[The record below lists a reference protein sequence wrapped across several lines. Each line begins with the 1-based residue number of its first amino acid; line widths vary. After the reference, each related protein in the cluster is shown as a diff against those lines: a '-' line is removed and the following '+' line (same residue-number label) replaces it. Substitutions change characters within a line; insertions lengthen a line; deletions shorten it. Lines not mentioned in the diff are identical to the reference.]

1 MNQSPVP
8 NPGVFAPIRRCEY
21 PYFSLGT
28 PRKYGLLWIRFAHLC
43 QAVFAQFR
51 NSSEMRWSPCPVPG
65 LKSPARGEFCTR
77 LCNAERKGARVSPA
91 GEGRPVQVAVRKSGS
106 AGRKGWTSG
115 SVWIVEQACERG
127 IVPTQEL
134 IQRVKIQQEK
144 GRRLPKALTVRVGGP
159 VPGAGWVDL
168 PLHYW

>member
-1 MNQSPVP
+1 MCTATIVSMPQSLSANTILDVTLADLLSRYPDLI
-8 NPGVFAPIRRCEY
+8 GLMLGSGLSLFAD
-21 PYFSLGT
+21 
-28 PRKYGLLWIRFAHLC
+28 K
-43 QAVFAQFR
+43 Q
-51 NSSEMRWSPCPVPG
+51 
-65 LKSPARGEFCTR
+65 
-77 LCNAERKGARVSPA
+77 ERA
-91 GEGRPVQVAVRKSGS
+91 
-106 AGRKGWTSG
+106 TSG
-115 SVWIVEQACERG
+115 VLLQVKEALEIRGICPDLFQMLLEKTIMGQNPEVPVWIVEQACERG